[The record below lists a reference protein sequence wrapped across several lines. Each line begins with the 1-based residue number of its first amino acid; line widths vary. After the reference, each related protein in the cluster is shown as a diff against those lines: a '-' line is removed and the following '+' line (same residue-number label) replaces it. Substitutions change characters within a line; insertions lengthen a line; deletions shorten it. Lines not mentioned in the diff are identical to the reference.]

1 MDNAGA
7 LNKILLIKK
16 IYFYLVSFVALMM
29 VVFSLADLVNTALKM
44 YVFKRADNF
53 SYYPV
58 MSCNVPA
65 AMIKDPNV
73 KTTLEVTPIS
83 KEDCEKQEA
92 DNKKRA
98 EEDRLAQREQDL
110 VRDIS
115 MIVVGLP
122 LFALHWMGAKKKD
135 QE

>member
-1 MDNAGA
+1 MDTTSAQ
-7 LNKILLIKK
+7 NKVFLIKK

-29 VVFSLADLVNTALKM
+29 VVFSLGDLINTTLRI
-44 YVFKRADNF
+44 YVFTHADNF
-53 SYYPV
+53 SYYPTMV
-58 MSCNVPA
+58 CEAPA
-65 AMIKDPNV
+65 PSTIKDPNV
-73 KTTLEVTPIS
+73 KPLS
-83 KEDCEKQEA
+83 QADCEKQNT
-92 DNKKRA
+92 DNQKRA
-98 EEDRLAQREQDL
+98 DEERQSQRERDL